1 MTKVSGIS
9 NVPESLGEND
19 WEQIVFLI
27 IDFKMKKLYNIK
39 EKMQS
44 IEEFRLDLSTSIRIR
59 KEKKKREFRTLRR
72 DVV

>member
-1 MTKVSGIS
+1 
-9 NVPESLGEND
+9 
-19 WEQIVFLI
+19 
-27 IDFKMKKLYNIK
+27 MKKLYNIK